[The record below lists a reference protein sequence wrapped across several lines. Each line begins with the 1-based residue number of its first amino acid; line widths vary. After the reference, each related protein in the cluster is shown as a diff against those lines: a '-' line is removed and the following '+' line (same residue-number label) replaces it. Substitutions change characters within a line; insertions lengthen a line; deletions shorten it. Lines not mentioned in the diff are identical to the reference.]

1 MSRETPNNG
10 NRIIRVATYARVST
24 QEQASEGTSLDYQD
38 SQLNGYC
45 QLQGWTVINDFVDAG
60 ASGKDDNRPALQR
73 MLSDAK
79 IGLFDKVVVFKLDR
93 LARNLRLLLEL
104 EQDLRSHG
112 VGLTSM
118 KESVDTSSATGKM
131 IFQLFGM
138 VAEWERSAITERL
151 KSGRITRY
159 REGSW
164 AGGKAPYGYSYDKET
179 RKLVIREHEAR
190 IVHRMYAE
198 YAQGKSL
205 FAVSQGLNR
214 DSIPARTK
222 NGHGWYQTAVRQ
234 VLLNPVYKGTEV
246 VNRHAHISLINK
258 MDLSQ
263 AIFISVQPIVSEEL
277 WQTAQGRMQGNK
289 HVQPKKQRALLQGL
303 ITCGVCGYG
312 FASKEHYYSC
322 RGRMKYVHPDGTAKC
337 KAPYLRTEWIEGEV
351 WKRIEELMN
360 DPNKLF
366 ILIGE
371 SIENL
376 RLAEADLS
384 ARVKPIDDRLAEI
397 AEQKARLADD
407 WIMRHLNSERFTEHK
422 DNLDREEARLKSLR
436 AQIDPAQLQELEQTR
451 NMLNFWESQIKAM
464 AWNTENEDGSMAKTV
479 DRPHKLALRLVG
491 LDYPKLGQSMGFP
504 ASRRQ
509 LLDKLRVK
517 LTVFDE
523 KVEVKAFFPIEPVGV
538 QQCTSIKGS
547 ALLATTFIIPLRE
560 PRRRSPTDKMGS
572 SD

>member
-1 MSRETPNNG
+1 MNSRLNNTV
-10 NRIIRVATYARVST
+10 RVAAYTRVST
-24 QEQASEGTSLDYQD
+24 AEQANEGTSLDFQD
-38 SQLNGYC
+38 SQLTTYC
-45 QLQGWTVINDFVDAG
+45 QLQGWTLTNRYTDPG
-60 ASGKDDNRPALQR
+60 RSGKDDDRPGLQR

-79 IGLFDKVVVFKLDR
+79 IGLFDKLVVFKLDR

-104 EQDLRSHG
+104 EQELRSHA
-112 VGLTSM
+112 VGLISM
-118 KESVDTSSATGKM
+118 KESVDTSTATGK
-131 IFQLFGM
+131 IVFQMFGM
-138 VAEWERSAITERL
+138 VAEWERETITERM
-151 KSGRITRY
+151 KSGRLQRY

-164 AGGKAPYGYSYDKET
+164 AGGKAPYGYSYDKES
-179 RKLVIREHEAR
+179 RKLKIQEDEAR
-190 IVHRMYAE
+190 IVRRMYAE
-198 YAQGKSL
+198 YADGKSL

-222 NGHGWYQTAVRQ
+222 NGRGWYQTAVRQ

-246 VNRHAHISLINK
+246 VNRHAHISLINT
-258 MDLSQ
+258 MDLSK
-263 AIFISVQPIVSEEL
+263 AIFISVPPVVSEEL
-277 WQTAQGRMQGNK
+277 WQTAQDRMQGNK

-322 RGRMKYVHPDGTAKC
+322 RGRMRYVHPDGTAKC
-337 KAPYLRTEWIEGEV
+337 QAPYLRAEWIEAEV
-351 WKRIEELMN
+351 WNRIEELMN

-366 ILIGE
+366 VLIGE

-422 DNLDREEARLKSLR
+422 DNLDREEVRLKSLR
-436 AQIDPAQLQELEQTR
+436 AQIDPAQIQELEQTR
-451 NMLNFWESQIKAM
+451 SMLNFWESQIKAM
-464 AWNTENEDGSMAKTV
+464 AWNTENEDGSMARTV
-479 DRPHKLALRLVG
+479 ERPHKIALKLVG
-491 LDYPKLGQSMGFP
+491 FDEPELSQTMGFP

-538 QQCTSIKGS
+538 QPCTSIKG
-547 ALLATTFIIPLRE
+547 
-560 PRRRSPTDKMGS
+560 D
-572 SD
+572 